1 MKSYRIFRLLSEVL
15 VVSLFPF
22 YVFADEEYED
32 GCRNEEYIE
41 ETQID
46 ESVNQSLIDYLESL
60 ENQEPAPSE
69 NCVLP
74 EQVSDEEIY
83 RQWYQDELE
92 NRVNSDYIPEG
103 ETGNSKSGPTGFY
116 SIGSDI
122 YYTDPVTE
130 VRYCNTTLTYEH
142 IVFTFGSDYKVT
154 SIVPQYAYF
163 SNRRVKVLLEAFNQI
178 GKPYMLPSNV
188 PNYFTCGS
196 FVAYVFL
203 ESLGVHMRTG
213 SGQQIEDIENGHTC
227 IDNNTA
233 IRLTPE
239 IITETDLLPGDVIYW
254 YSPSCATGNVFCP
267 FFSDHPSPCPLYHGI
282 HHSAIYIGNGQVVE
296 AAHNNSVSGVIVGD
310 IRDMTASG
318 LYIYACVRYINEE
331 VTLPEVTGIATRPA
345 GKYKVTIEWPVNKY
359 TDGYL
364 IYSRKNGVYSYCGMT
379 RDKID
384 IDPDD
389 QIEVLGSR
397 FTDMNALSSGNGY
410 YVFPYVTD
418 YGGVLY
424 PGDESI
430 MVTGEGICLPVTN
443 LNLSPNPGSI
453 TLSWDANPEADGYL
467 IYGYS
472 HGQPYGYIG
481 MTQVLVD
488 PEFTDTAASSVID
501 NHYWVFAYYIE
512 NNQIIPGLPSVEI
525 KGRAS

>member
-1 MKSYRIFRLLSEVL
+1 MKNQRILSLIAVVL
-15 VVSLFPF
+15 TISILSV
-22 YVFADEEYED
+22 YVFADEGKESAPNNGEP
-32 GCRNEEYIE
+32 IE

-46 ESVNQSLIDYLESL
+46 ESLNQSLIDYLESL
-60 ENQEPAPSE
+60 GDQEQIPSE

-188 PNYFTCGS
+188 PNSFTCGS

-296 AAHNNSVSGVIVGD
+296 AAHNNSVSG
-310 IRDMTASG
+310 
-318 LYIYACVRYINEE
+318 
-331 VTLPEVTGIATRPA
+331 
-345 GKYKVTIEWPVNKY
+345 
-359 TDGYL
+359 
-364 IYSRKNGVYSYCGMT
+364 
-379 RDKID
+379 
-384 IDPDD
+384 
-389 QIEVLGSR
+389 
-397 FTDMNALSSGNGY
+397 Y

-488 PEFTDTAASSVID
+488 PEFTDTAASSVIE